1 MPRSSRLPSRLP
13 PGTKYVLESHGSW
26 VHRYIEFPDGRR
38 VKLRVRKAQVCT
50 CAAETTLVPA
60 HESVTETPQRP
71 IAVRRR
77 VTAEI

>member
-1 MPRSSRLPSRLP
+1 MPRSKRLLSHLP
-13 PGTKYVLESHGSW
+13 PGTKYVLESHGPW
-26 VHRYIEFPDGRR
+26 VHRYVEFPDGHR
-38 VKLRVRKAQVCT
+38 VRLPVRKAQVCT

-71 IAVRRR
+71 ISVRRR